1 MGGRGEKVGCICEV
15 KTQNE
20 KIWGESVS
28 IHFPEQPET
37 SRSVLSAFFSV
48 LDFMIFGLFFG
59 RVLKCPVLSVL
70 FS

>member
-28 IHFPEQPET
+28 IHFPEKPET

-48 LDFMIFGLFFG
+48 LDFMILVCFL
-59 RVLKCPVLSVL
+59 VESLSVL
-70 FS
+70 F